1 MPAANANEYPT
12 ITIKNL
18 TAAFDV
24 RDEGKLMA
32 KENSQT
38 NLQVLK
44 HNLIVTLLIFFSGIL
59 MTRLAHP
66 LSTNL
71 VIHIPHGIALGA
83 YLLYSHRVT
92 PGILLG
98 TTAFF
103 FWSGQT
109 QFADFD
115 QVQMLGFSALLALGS
130 FLQVWVGAT
139 LVQKWL
145 EKDTPLNGIS
155 EVMIFVFGVAALS
168 TQIFPF
174 WSLILFNLSGQ
185 IPGSGMGSYWVISWL
200 SNLLAVMHI
209 TPFFLVFQKKNRI
222 PLPPKS
228 GREAV
233 LLALVL
239 YIVGQVVY
247 GPWLEQT
254 DYPLVYLLFPVLVW
268 AALRFRQPG
277 AILAILYT
285 ALIAIWGTAEGRGPM
300 GPKPVETAV
309 ILLQLYLFVLAAMSL
324 ILGATIAT
332 SYQHQ
337 SESEKF
343 GVLLNRAI
351 NEIYVIELESM
362 KYVFVNQGA
371 CKRLGY
377 YMEDILQMKPLD
389 FTQGITRQE
398 LNQLVDRLL
407 EDPDRMER
415 VEAIHK
421 CRNGSTYPIEA
432 YVNIATFGNK
442 KYLTLIATDTT
453 DKRLAQDAIVNA
465 RVRAEEA
472 NQAKSMFISNMSHEI
487 RTPMNAILGYVQ
499 ILERDDTLSTDQK
512 KRVDG
517 IQKAGNHLLGLIN
530 DILDFSK
537 IEAGKMELNVAQFSL
552 SGLIGDLQVIFHNR
566 CERNHLTLKV
576 EYSFS
581 GQRRWVE
588 GDQGKLRQILI
599 NLLEN
604 AVKFTDQG
612 KVFFRVTEERKDQYL
627 FEVVDTGCGIP
638 LEKQED
644 VFDYFIQNQNGQEK
658 GGTGLGLSISRRQVE
673 LMGGELK
680 LESYPGWG
688 SRFFFSIKLPSA
700 QERPMEDHR
709 DYEHVVA
716 LAADQSVRA
725 LIVDDN
731 QSNIEVMQ
739 EMLTEIGIECQAVV
753 SGWDAIDSAL
763 AWKPDIIFMDYR
775 MPGLNGLDTAKMV
788 QNNLSEE
795 STKIV
800 MVTASSYRHEKE
812 RFLREGVQG
821 FIAKPFMRGEVFKS
835 LHDLLGLEFVYR
847 KETEKTTDPF
857 PEKNR
862 QTAPLAL
869 PGPLL
874 SKLKKF
880 ARLGIMSQFEEVLKD
895 VESLGPEGVEMA
907 AQLREKAENFDKN
920 GIMKLLETCTL
931 EHPS

>member
-1 MPAANANEYPT
+1 
-12 ITIKNL
+12 
-18 TAAFDV
+18 
-24 RDEGKLMA
+24 MA